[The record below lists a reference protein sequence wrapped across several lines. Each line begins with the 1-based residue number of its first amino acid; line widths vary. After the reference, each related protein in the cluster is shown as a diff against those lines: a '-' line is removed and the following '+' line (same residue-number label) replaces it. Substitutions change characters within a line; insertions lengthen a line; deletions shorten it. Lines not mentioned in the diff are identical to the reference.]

1 MQLSRDMTTGSEWR
15 HIVRFAL
22 PLLAGNLLQQVYN
35 IADTMIVGQYLGDS
49 ALAAVGAT
57 GSITYFFYT
66 LCLGLATGAGVII
79 SQYFGS
85 RSYKELRRA
94 VFSSAAVTALFGIV
108 TSAAA
113 VLLTEPVLRLLNT
126 PETLLPTS
134 VEYMR
139 IAVGG
144 TICVA
149 AYNWINAVMRSLGDS
164 RTPLIFLGLASVL
177 NVGLDFLFVLG
188 FGLNAGGAA
197 AATVISQGLSAA
209 LCIVFAFRKNE
220 LLRLTRED
228 MRPDGKM
235 MLKCVTTGL
244 PIAAQNGLISISM
257 IAIQRVTNGFG
268 ETVMAAYTASMRIEQ
283 FVQQPFSSLNAALS
297 AFVGQNIGA
306 GSRGRALKGCRV
318 TLLISSGFAAVAAAV
333 FFFASRA
340 LAGCFVSGAGVIEM
354 CGSALSLTA
363 CFYVFLGMIHVLRG
377 FLNGAGDTGY
387 ALANG
392 LTEVITRVGL
402 SLVLTK
408 TALGCGGIW
417 LTTCITWLFTALV
430 SLIRY
435 KSGAWVRKSIVPVM
449 EENKT

>member
-1 MQLSRDMTTGSEWR
+1 MTTGSEWQ

-94 VFSSAAVTALFGIV
+94 VFSSAVVTAAFGIV

-113 VLLTEPVLRLLNT
+113 MLLTEPVLRLLNT
-126 PETLLPTS
+126 PEALLATS

-144 TICVA
+144 TVCVA

-164 RTPLIFLGLASVL
+164 RTPLIFLGVASVL

-188 FGLNAGGAA
+188 FGLGAGGAA

-209 LCIVFAFRKNE
+209 LCIVFAFKMNE

-228 MRPDGKM
+228 MHPDRKM
-235 MLKCVTTGL
+235 MLKCVTTGV

-306 GSRGRALKGCRV
+306 GSRDRAIKGCRSA
-318 TLLISSGFAAVAAAV
+318 LLISSGFAAAAAV
-333 FFFASRA
+333 VFFFVSRA

-354 CGSALSLTA
+354 CGSAISLTA

-402 SLVLTK
+402 SLVLTQ

-435 KSGAWVRKSIVPVM
+435 KSGAWVRKSIVPAR
-449 EENKT
+449 EESKA